1 MLTYA
6 TPEAIYGPI
15 YGPLYG
21 IIILIK
27 TLLGAVASQT
37 GWQGPKKVM
46 LAAHLPQA
54 YLTHLN
60 GWQGQGG

>member
-1 MLTYA
+1 LQARLNGRGTK
-6 TPEAIYGPI
+6 EA
-15 YGPLYG
+15 
-21 IIILIK
+21 
-27 TLLGAVASQT
+27 
-37 GWQGPKKVM
+37 M